1 MTEKDTCFE
10 QFAAELNVPIT
21 TDEYGLYTGHARA
34 LANICTDVIM
44 NDPMTLGLE
53 WEEIKPIIEA
63 EFFSKF
69 PYMRK

>member
-1 MTEKDTCFE
+1 MTENTYFE
-10 QFAAELNVPIT
+10 QFAAELGVPIT
-21 TDEYGLYTGHARA
+21 TDDYGLYTGHIRA
-34 LANICTDVIM
+34 LANIYTDVIM

-53 WEEIKPIIEA
+53 WEEIKPIVEA